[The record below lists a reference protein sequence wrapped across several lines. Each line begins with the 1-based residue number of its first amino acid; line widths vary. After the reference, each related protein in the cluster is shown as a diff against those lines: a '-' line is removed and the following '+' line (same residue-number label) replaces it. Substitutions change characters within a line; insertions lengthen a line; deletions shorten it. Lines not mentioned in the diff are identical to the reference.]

1 MFWLWVVLGLFILIV
16 LLIGSHLRHQD
27 IIYNQQKIINLL
39 GDISTEIR
47 GLDSQIDSINS
58 SALNDIDSLRKEFKE
73 NNSEFISIIKDILG
87 EIQDVNRR
95 IR

>member
-39 GDISTEIR
+39 EDISTEIR
-47 GLDSQIDSINS
+47 GMATSEDSSIS
-58 SALNDIDSLRKEFKE
+58 NDIDSLREELKEK
-73 NNSEFISIIKDILG
+73 NKEFISIASDILSK
-87 EIQDVNRR
+87 IQDVNRR